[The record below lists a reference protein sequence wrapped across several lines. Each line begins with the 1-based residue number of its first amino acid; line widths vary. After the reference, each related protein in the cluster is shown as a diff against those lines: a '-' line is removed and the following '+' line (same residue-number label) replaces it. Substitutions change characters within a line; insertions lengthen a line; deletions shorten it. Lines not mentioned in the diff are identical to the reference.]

1 MLQQGFQTLPF
12 SGVGA
17 AWENNAMEKSESY
30 GQIAAISR
38 DLARSVALRGMPLA
52 GTTLPAHG
60 YLPRVVSLR
69 LALNRPLFGHF
80 HYLILPQSV
89 NQPGHGIHYD
99 GFGRDRGDAVSPRS
113 SSLDSLADMWMGPSR
128 EDETGEPVHP
138 VGEVPS
144 THARKNVRGRCVRLH
159 PVRFTEC

>member
-52 GTTLPAHG
+52 GTTLE
-60 YLPRVVSLR
+60 PRDV
-69 LALNRPLFGHF
+69 
-80 HYLILPQSV
+80 
-89 NQPGHGIHYD
+89 
-99 GFGRDRGDAVSPRS
+99 
-113 SSLDSLADMWMGPSR
+113 
-128 EDETGEPVHP
+128 T
-138 VGEVPS
+138 
-144 THARKNVRGRCVRLH
+144 NVISM
-159 PVRFTEC
+159 